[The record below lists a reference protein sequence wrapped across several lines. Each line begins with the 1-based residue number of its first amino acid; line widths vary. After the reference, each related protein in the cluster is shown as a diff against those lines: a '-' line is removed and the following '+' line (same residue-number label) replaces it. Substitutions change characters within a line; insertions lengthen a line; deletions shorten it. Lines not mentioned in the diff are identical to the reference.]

1 MGLKVIVYG
10 EKVIVYGEKVIVY
23 GVKGKGVGLWGK
35 GDRLRDEAKNIIRT
49 LLYQHPEKTK
59 IGFFSLKVIVYRKK
73 GYICIDT
80 R

>member
-10 EKVIVYGEKVIVY
+10 EKVIVYGEKVKVIVY
-23 GVKGKGVGLWGK
+23 GMK
-35 GDRLRDEAKNIIRT
+35 GDRLWDEEKNAIRT

-59 IGFFSLKVIVYRKK
+59 IGFFSLKVIVYGKK
-73 GYICIDT
+73 GDICIET

>member
-10 EKVIVYGEKVIVY
+10 VKGDRLWGK
-23 GVKGKGVGLWGK
+23 GDRLWGKGKGVGLWGK

>member
-10 EKVIVYGEKVIVY
+10 VKGDRLWGK
-23 GVKGKGVGLWGK
+23 GDRLWGKGKGDRLWGK

>member
-10 EKVIVYGEKVIVY
+10 VKGDRLWGK
-23 GVKGKGVGLWGK
+23 GDRLWGKGKGVGLWGK

-59 IGFFSLKVIVYRKK
+59 IGFFSLKVIVYGKK
-73 GYICIDT
+73 GDVCIDT